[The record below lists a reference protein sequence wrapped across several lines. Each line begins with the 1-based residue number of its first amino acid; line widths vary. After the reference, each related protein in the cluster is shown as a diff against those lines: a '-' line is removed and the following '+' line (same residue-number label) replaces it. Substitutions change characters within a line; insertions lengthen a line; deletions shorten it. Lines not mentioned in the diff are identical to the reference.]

1 MANTPFTHV
10 RHNCEREGKYFS
22 SEIEMLVSI
31 NIFSSDKVFSF
42 GGKRLISIM
51 KSKNFGVESP
61 LTGVI
66 LC

>member
-1 MANTPFTHV
+1 V

-22 SEIEMLVSI
+22 PEIEMLVSA

-42 GGKRLISIM
+42 GLIFIM